1 MSSDKEAISILQP
14 NEHLEK
20 KKRHKIHKS
29 MQKGK
34 VATTKENLLEKKYEI
49 NISP

>member
-1 MSSDKEAISILQP
+1 MSFDKEAISILQP

-20 KKRHKIHKS
+20 KKSIKSINQCKKEKLPQQKKICW
-29 MQKGK
+29 
-34 VATTKENLLEKKYEI
+34 KKNEI